1 MTHRAHWIWLQK
13 ALGFGA
19 SQTLSLLETFG
30 DAQSVYDATVY
41 PTSADLTNEQRRR
54 LADKDLTDA
63 FAECEKLD
71 ALGAW
76 MITPEDALYQQ
87 LFEGMFAPPVVM
99 YGLGERFDPSD
110 APVVA
115 VVGTRRHDEDGAVA
129 TCRLSAG
136 LAAGG
141 AVIVSG
147 GAQGLDSLALTAAL
161 DVGGRCITFQAC
173 GIDVN
178 YPKPCESLRRR
189 LLENGGI
196 VLTEFTTGLP
206 AFRHHFKIR
215 NRLIAAS
222 ARGVLVTQAPIGSGA
237 VMSANWAREQGRDVF
252 AVPGAVGKECT
263 AGSNELLKDGARL
276 VTNAAD
282 ILIDYVPL
290 YPTVINIAAAVKA
303 EDQAQTRYRR
313 ALSETDTVSAI
324 PPSAPIVQKVAH
336 PPIEQATP
344 VPLPKDA
351 CDEARTIYIALERE
365 SKTASEL
372 TRETGLPIATVL
384 SNLTRLELR
393 GVIVCGPGQRYAI
406 RTQ

>member
-1 MTHRAHWIWLQK
+1 
-13 ALGFGA
+13 
-19 SQTLSLLETFG
+19 
-30 DAQSVYDATVY
+30 
-41 PTSADLTNEQRRR
+41 
-54 LADKDLTDA
+54 
-63 FAECEKLD
+63 
-71 ALGAW
+71 
-76 MITPEDALYQQ
+76 
-87 LFEGMFAPPVVM
+87 
-99 YGLGERFDPSD
+99 
-110 APVVA
+110 
-115 VVGTRRHDEDGAVA
+115 
-129 TCRLSAG
+129 
-136 LAAGG
+136 
-141 AVIVSG
+141 
-147 GAQGLDSLALTAAL
+147 
-161 DVGGRCITFQAC
+161 
-173 GIDVN
+173 
-178 YPKPCESLRRR
+178 
-189 LLENGGI
+189 
-196 VLTEFTTGLP
+196 
-206 AFRHHFKIR
+206 
-215 NRLIAAS
+215 
-222 ARGVLVTQAPIGSGA
+222 
-237 VMSANWAREQGRDVF
+237 MSANWAREQGRDVF

-313 ALSETDTVSAI
+313 ALSETDTVSVI
-324 PPSAPIVQKVAH
+324 PPSAPIVQKVAQ